1 MCEKTKNFQVS
12 ECLSRAVPRSALWEL
27 GSEQGSVPWARSPS
41 RVRDV
46 ERAGREGHAARMATS
61 NAPLVCHGHSR
72 PINHL
77 EYSRITDDGVFLI
90 SSSKGETRH
99 PRPSS
104 HPTFFRVVP
113 EGRHPPPRHD
123 PRV

>member
-1 MCEKTKNFQVS
+1 MCEKTKNFQLS
-12 ECLSRAVPRSALWEL
+12 ECPSCAVPHCASWEL
-27 GSEQGSVPWARSPS
+27 GSEQSGVPRARSPS